1 MESDGKKMIIIQVYS
16 SSPRDPKRSTN
27 KRSKIKTTAATTD
40 KAPTLHTKSIRVVF
54 GGQ

>member
-1 MESDGKKMIIIQVYS
+1 MESDEKKALLLIYS

-27 KRSKIKTTAATTD
+27 NRSKIKTTAATTD